1 MAQILVSLL
10 ASLMLITLTG
20 CSDHS
25 HEDGSHSHET
35 PEHHDTI
42 K

>member
-1 MAQILVSLL
+1 MPKIFVSLL
-10 ASLMLITLTG
+10 ASLTITLTG
-20 CSDHS
+20 CFDHS
-25 HEDGSHSHET
+25 HEDGSHAHDV